1 MTEVVLCAVPV
12 RKVKLLGMPESFAL
26 VVTNQRTILIPLTSE
41 MLKKAVIDARDEAA
55 AEGKGMMGK
64 WTAQMKASLGYTS
77 RYLAME
83 PDEILRQNPKH
94 QVLGNDSLTK
104 VRIRMRQDVN
114 RNMTLWYLT
123 MQSPAGKTK
132 YELQSRTKDLVN
144 ALKQAYGNRFK
155 G

>member
-1 MTEVVLCAVPV
+1 MTEAVLCAVPI

-26 VVTNQRTILIPLTSE
+26 IVTEQRTILIPLTKE
-41 MLKKAVIDARDEAA
+41 MLRQAVTDARDEAA

-64 WTAQMKASLGYTS
+64 WTAQMKATLGYTS
-77 RYLAME
+77 RYLTME

-94 QVLGNDSLTK
+94 QVMSNDQLTK

-123 MQSPAGKTK
+123 LQGSSGKVK

-144 ALKQAYGNRFK
+144 AFKQAYGSRFK